1 MINVLPTKILFMGH
15 HLIHSGEKPIKCDQ
29 CDACF
34 IKKYHLIIHQRT
46 HSGEK
51 PYKCGHSD
59 KYFFDKSTQVTH
71 QGAHYSEKPFEC
83 DQCDQCLPIKLVLQG
98 IRVHT

>member
-1 MINVLPTKILFMGH
+1 MFY
-15 HLIHSGEKPIKCDQ
+15 
-29 CDACF
+29 
-34 IKKYHLIIHQRT
+34 KKNHLIIHQRT